1 MQTLRIV
8 VIVLVVAVSAG
19 GFWFAYQ
26 SGILGPQTSQVLR
39 GSGAPQ
45 IGGPFELVNHWGE
58 PATDADFKGSYT
70 LVFFGYTYCPD
81 VCPVTLSKVSTALDL
96 IGEDAA
102 KVIPLF
108 ISVDSERD
116 TPEQLSE
123 YVKYFHPAIIGL
135 TGSDEQIAAV
145 TKAFGVYYAKA
156 DSGTGDP
163 ADYLMDHTAITYLMT
178 PDNTYAAHFS
188 HSATAEDMAAGI
200 RRVLDGG

>member
-26 SGILGPQTSQVLR
+26 SGVLGPQTSRVLQ
-39 GSGAPQ
+39 GSNGPK

-58 PATDADFKGSYT
+58 TTTAEDFKGSYM

-81 VCPVTLSKVSTALDL
+81 VCPVTLSNVSTALDML
-96 IGEDAA
+96 GDDAA
-102 KVIPLF
+102 KVTPLF
-108 ISVDSERD
+108 VTVDPERD
-116 TPEQLSE
+116 TVDQLSE

-135 TGSDEQIAAV
+135 TGSEQQIADV
-145 TKAFGVYYAKA
+145 TKAYGVYYAKA
-156 DSGTGDP
+156 DGGTGDP
-163 ADYLMDHTAITYLMT
+163 QDYLMDHTSITYLMT
-178 PDNTYAAHFS
+178 PENTYAAHFS